1 VIGRHGEER
10 VVLTDFARERGLHEV
25 ECRSCRNRATARSA
39 CPNCGGSGRLWAS
52 PNAGTLADS
61 GLTRLLDL
69 VSRDERAR
77 AAGLGFLPGGAPDRH
92 GR

>member
-1 VIGRHGEER
+1 VAGRHREEH
-10 VVLTDFARERGLHEV
+10 VVLTDFARARGLHEV
-25 ECRSCRNRATARSA
+25 ECRSCRNHGTAGRV

-69 VSRDERAR
+69 VPRDERAR
-77 AAGLGFLPGGAPDRH
+77 AAAFGFLPGGEPDRH
-92 GR
+92 GH

>member
-1 VIGRHGEER
+1 M
-10 VVLTDFARERGLHEV
+10 LTDFARARGLHEV
-25 ECRSCRNRATARSA
+25 ECRSCRDRDAARSV

-69 VSRDERAR
+69 VSREERGQ
-77 AAGLGFLPGGAPDRH
+77 AAALGFLPGGDADRH
-92 GR
+92 RH